1 MAEIMFVLGAV
12 GLFVTG
18 FVGWYTLWH
27 RRAAAALERVPVGTD
42 RSTPVVR
49 RGAERP
55 GDSIR

>member
-1 MAEIMFVLGAV
+1 MFVLGAV